1 MASNLSSGSGASVIF
16 LLTGSPDRVSTLSR
30 PGTCVPYPAGY
41 PGRPAGGA
49 SHRVRVPAAFRPP
62 AFASRSSDSR
72 RGVRPSS
79 RSAYR
84 TRGPDP
90 DGLPRSTRTSC
101 DRGGCLLYP
110 EDGDAHPTG
119 PSSPASA
126 CRFSTASPCTP
137 LHHPSSE
144 ASDNEASTEVHAIH
158 PSGHSPRLW
167 PPDGTGALG
176 LLPRASNPA
185 DQEPA
190 THVRVG
196 TGLEHKPGTT
206 LTTSAEPPIRA
217 STRKR
222 ATSRR
227 TGGF

>member
-1 MASNLSSGSGASVIF
+1 MPRLASS
-16 LLTGSPDRVSTLSR
+16 
-30 PGTCVPYPAGY
+30 
-41 PGRPAGGA
+41 AGGVVA
-49 SHRVRVPAAFRPP
+49 CPTSGTPP
-62 AFASRSSDSR
+62 A
-72 RGVRPSS
+72 
-79 RSAYR
+79 
-84 TRGPDP
+84 
-90 DGLPRSTRTSC
+90 
-101 DRGGCLLYP
+101 

-119 PSSPASA
+119 PSSPAIA

-196 TGLEHKPGTT
+196 TGLERKPGTT

-227 TGGF
+227 TEGPLIMLPNPRAQPRRPWPWSRPQHDRTHNMRAAASSKLLELDQGDIESPTIRYS

>member
-1 MASNLSSGSGASVIF
+1 VSGFPLPFGHRLS
-16 LLTGSPDRVSTLSR
+16 LLGHPI
-30 PGTCVPYPAGY
+30 
-41 PGRPAGGA
+41 PAGGLGPP
-49 SHRVRVPAAFRPP
+49 HGRLTGHEVRTP
-62 AFASRSSDSR
+62 
-72 RGVRPSS
+72 
-79 RSAYR
+79 
-84 TRGPDP
+84 T
-90 DGLPRSTRTSC
+90 GLPRSTRTSC

-176 LLPRASNPA
+176 LLRRASNPA

-190 THVRVG
+190 TQSGWGRALSTSPGLRSRHQPNLQSAHPLVNVRPRVARG
-196 TGLEHKPGTT
+196 TSDL
-206 LTTSAEPPIRA
+206 IRWIGA
-217 STRKR
+217 QTDV
-222 ATSRR
+222 
-227 TGGF
+227 

>member
-1 MASNLSSGSGASVIF
+1 M
-16 LLTGSPDRVSTLSR
+16 SR
-30 PGTCVPYPAGY
+30 FPA
-41 PGRPAGGA
+41 
-49 SHRVRVPAAFRPP
+49 VFRPP

-72 RGVRPSS
+72 QGIEPSL
-79 RSAYR
+79 RSADR
-84 TRGPDP
+84 
-90 DGLPRSTRTSC
+90 TRTSGPR
-101 DRGGCLLYP
+101 RGYRVPHARATTGVGASYTPRTAMLPRPAPLLRP
-110 EDGDAHPTG
+110 APAASQRPVPTPRYNI
-119 PSSPASA
+119 PSSG
-126 CRFSTASPCTP
+126 
-137 LHHPSSE
+137 

-185 DQEPA
+185 DQEPT

-217 STRKR
+217 STRNVRPRVAPKACDYADKLGDSRSKNPSTRRMITAKLTR
-222 ATSRR
+222 AS
-227 TGGF
+227 G